1 MGPTCL
7 SALFQRALSALSIL
21 ALSLTTMGSP
31 VHAVAYA
38 VGSSIDIPMDER
50 AQRAAGIETQ
60 RIEREAGSTEIVLP
74 GNVVVPPHQ
83 MRVVS
88 APAAGLIEVLHVA
101 PDEPIQ
107 RGDPIATL
115 RSNNLVEAQRLFLAA
130 VSEETLATERLRRD
144 ELLYAE
150 KIIPERR
157 LLVTRAEALQARA
170 ALDERKQLLL
180 LHGMSENDVDRL
192 AATRKIVS
200 SLTVL
205 APQSGTVL
213 SRQATPGERVQE
225 ASPLVTIAQLS
236 PLWINL
242 QVPVSRAATVARD
255 SRVLIPSVGL
265 EGRVIRIG
273 RTVDQSSQSVN
284 VVAEVDGERQLK
296 IRPGQAV
303 NVILRMEQ
311 NGVPQWRVPSV
322 SVIRHGERSWI
333 FVREVAGFR
342 AQPVQV
348 ISENAQ
354 SALIAAKLDSDD
366 QVATRGVVALLS
378 ELIDASLH

>member
-31 VHAVAYA
+31 VHAVTYA

-242 QVPVSRAATVARD
+242 QVPVSRAPTVARD

-311 NGVPQWRVPSV
+311 NGVPQWRVPSA

>member
-1 MGPTCL
+1 
-7 SALFQRALSALSIL
+7 
-21 ALSLTTMGSP
+21 
-31 VHAVAYA
+31 
-38 VGSSIDIPMDER
+38 
-50 AQRAAGIETQ
+50 
-60 RIEREAGSTEIVLP
+60 
-74 GNVVVPPHQ
+74 

-130 VSEETLATERLRRD
+130 VSEETLAIERLRRD

-180 LHGMSENDVDRL
+180 LHGISENNVVRL

-265 EGRVIRIG
+265 EGRVICIG
-273 RTVDQSSQSVN
+273 RTVDQSSRSVN
-284 VVAEVDGERQLK
+284 MVAEVDGERQFK

-303 NVILRMEQ
+303 NAILRMEQ
-311 NGVPQWRVPSV
+311 NGVPQWRVPSA

-333 FVREVAGFR
+333 FVSEVAGFR

-348 ISENAQ
+348 VSENAQ

-378 ELIDASLH
+378 ELIDVSLH

>member
-1 MGPTCL
+1 M
-7 SALFQRALSALSIL
+7 ALTLASIF
-21 ALSLTTMGSP
+21 SP
-31 VHAVAYA
+31 LHAGGYA
-38 VGSSIDIPMDER
+38 VGASISIPMDER

-60 RIEREAGSTEIVLP
+60 RIEREAGSTDILLP

-88 APAAGLIEVLHVA
+88 APAAGLIETLLVA

-115 RSNNLVEAQRLFLAA
+115 RSNDLVEAQRMFLAA
-130 VSEETLATERLRRD
+130 VSEETLSTERLRRD
-144 ELLYAE
+144 ELLFAE

-157 LLVTRAEALQARA
+157 LLVTRAEAAQART

-180 LHGMSENDVDRL
+180 LQGMSENEVNRL

-200 SLTVL
+200 TLTVV

-213 SRQATPGERVQE
+213 ARQATPGERVQE

-242 QVPVSRAATVARD
+242 QVPVSRAATVVRD
-255 SRVLIPSVGL
+255 LRVLIPSVGL
-265 EGRVIRIG
+265 EGKIIRIG
-273 RTVDQSSQSVN
+273 RTVDQTTQSVN
-284 VVAEVDGERQLK
+284 VVAEIDGERQLK

-303 NVILRMEQ
+303 NVVLRMEQ
-311 NGVPQWRVPSV
+311 NGVAQWRVPSG
-322 SVIRHGERSWI
+322 SVTRHGERSWV
-333 FVREVAGFR
+333 FVREADGFR

-354 SALIAAKLDSDD
+354 SALITAKLDPDD

>member
-1 MGPTCL
+1 MGPTSFAAPFRRSL
-7 SALFQRALSALSIL
+7 IASSLL
-21 ALSLTTMGSP
+21 ALAFTSLQSSAQAGSYP
-31 VHAVAYA
+31 
-38 VGSSIDIPMDER
+38 VGSSITIPMDER

-60 RIEREAGSTEIVLP
+60 RIESEAGSTDILLP

-88 APAAGLIEVLHVA
+88 APAAGLIETLLVA

-115 RSNNLVEAQRLFLAA
+115 RSNNLVEAQRMFLAA
-130 VSEETLATERLRRD
+130 VSEENLATERLRRD

-157 LLVTRAEALQARA
+157 LLVTRAEAVQART

-180 LHGMSENDVDRL
+180 LQGMSENEVNRL

-200 SLTVL
+200 SLTVV

-213 SRQATPGERVQE
+213 ARQATPGERVQE
-225 ASPLVTIAQLS
+225 ASPLVTIAQLN

-242 QVPVSRAATVARD
+242 QVPVTRAATVARD

-273 RTVDQSSQSVN
+273 RTVDQASQSVN
-284 VVAEVDGERQLK
+284 VVAEIDGERQLK

-303 NVILRMEQ
+303 NVVLRMEQ
-311 NGVPQWRVPSV
+311 NGVPQWRVPSA

-333 FVREVAGFR
+333 FLREAAGFR

-354 SALIAAKLDSDD
+354 SALIIAKLEPDD